1 MRKYFFLFLFLLKIN
16 LGLADEQAFTN
27 VFTEYKA
34 GHYQDAINLLE
45 KITDIESSK
54 LALKDYWTG
63 LCYSKLQQFDKAV
76 IAYKSALRN
85 KGVFEDLYY
94 ELGQAL
100 YATNDMEQARKS
112 FALSAKK
119 NNYKTD
125 TSYYYV
131 GHISQILEEYKNAK
145 DYYDRVLDVPNADKK
160 LLQVSRFQMAESM
173 LSLADEKYKSDK
185 DQIRPIV
192 RKFILPQLEKA
203 IKVDKDAEVVKEI
216 EGRIA
221 EIKKEYDLDPNYLK
235 NGKKLPEKRYDL
247 SLAQKVKYD
256 SNVTLAN
263 DQPSTVASQKDSYV
277 YETTAAGRYLYVI
290 KNRYLVE
297 PELRYTFTRYSD
309 QDSPTVFTNDAYTV
323 NPSIRTKYEHKLK
336 DKDAAFL
343 FDYDQTYTER
353 DRLQLHDRIFY
364 SRAQT
369 FTFGERLK
377 IFQGDSNIKLKFK
390 DYNAYTDTL
399 DSNTTSF
406 NYDQTII
413 NNLGHIVLI
422 LFIADY
428 TRLVANTTSD
438 TNSYLI
444 RLDYIIPNFLERYLV
459 DIAYSHTFLDTLE
472 QYETRGTETT
482 STPSIKISQ
491 NFGNLKATIGYD
503 YTSNSSLS
511 TTYQYTKHETHFELK
526 YSF

>member
-1 MRKYFFLFLFLLKIN
+1 MQKYFFLFLFLFKIN
-16 LGLADEQAFTN
+16 LALANEQAFTD

-34 GHYQDAINLLE
+34 GHYQEAITLLE
-45 KITDIESSK
+45 KITETETSQ

-76 IAYKSALRN
+76 IAYKSALKN

-119 NNYKTD
+119 NNYKND

-145 DYYDRVLDVPNADKK
+145 DYYDRVLDVPNADKN
-160 LLQVSRFQMAESM
+160 LLQVSRYQMAESM

-185 DQIRPIV
+185 EQIRPIV
-192 RKFILPQLEKA
+192 RKFIIPQLEKA
-203 IKVDKDAEVVKEI
+203 ISVDKAATVVKEI

-221 EIKKEYDLDPNYLK
+221 EIKKEYDLDPNFLK
-235 NGKKLPEKRYDL
+235 NGKKIPEKRYEL

-263 DQPSTVASQKDSYV
+263 DQPSTIASQKDSFV
-277 YETTAAGRYLYVI
+277 FETSTSARYLYVI
-290 KNRYLVE
+290 KKRYLVE
-297 PELRYTFTRYSD
+297 PELRYSFIRNSD
-309 QDSPTVFTNDAYTV
+309 QDSPTVFTNDAYTLT
-323 NPSIRTKYEHKLK
+323 PAIRTKYEHKIK
-336 DKDAAFL
+336 EKEAAFI
-343 FDYDQTYTER
+343 FDYDQAYTER

-364 SRAQT
+364 SRSQT
-369 FTFGERLK
+369 FTLGERLK
-377 IFQGDSNIKLKFK
+377 IFASDSNIKLKFK

-399 DSNTTSF
+399 DSNTTTFS
-406 NYDQTII
+406 YDQSII
-413 NNLGHIVLI
+413 NGFGHIILVL
-422 LFIADY
+422 FTADY
-428 TRLVANTTSD
+428 TRLVANTLSD
-438 TNSYLI
+438 TNTYLF
-444 RLDYIIPNFLERYLV
+444 RLDYVIPSFLERYTI
-459 DIAYSHTFLDTLE
+459 DFAYSHTSLDTLE

-482 STPSIKISQ
+482 SSPSIKISQ